1 MEDIKKNE
9 LEGAKEVIREA
20 LAPGGA
26 VEAMLSAEAEKKK
39 RAEELKE
46 KYGNVYSV
54 SMTVPVDDTRE
65 TELSYY
71 FKRPSVP
78 SYDRYIK
85 DAAKS
90 GITKAS
96 KVFMLDCVVEED
108 RERLIADMEMNPGV
122 AITIGNKLTEI
133 MGLTGTANLT
143 KL

>member
-1 MEDIKKNE
+1 MEDIKKTN
-9 LEGAKEVIREA
+9 GAIGDDYGN
-20 LAPGGA
+20 GGA
-26 VEAMLSAEAEKKK
+26 VEATLSTEAQKKK
-39 RAEELKE
+39 RAEELKA
-46 KYGNVYSV
+46 KYGMIYSV
-54 SMTVPVDDTRE
+54 AMSVPVDDTQE
-65 TELSYY
+65 IELSYY

-96 KVFMLDCVVEED
+96 KVFMLDCVV
-108 RERLIADMEMNPGV
+108 DMEENPGV

-133 MGLTGTANLT
+133 MGLTGTANLK